1 MLFPFRFLRLEKFK
15 VQKCLSR
22 RITAILRQERA
33 VLAVEISVS
42 AAEMVLTLELNLERD
57 KTGDVGKF
65 HDTYIIHISKFM
77 ITRDHTL
84 LIPNPFSLQRPFGY
98 LLFDIFLFNLYI
110 TANRDSTLDDGY
122 VDGIY
127 LLRLNQDVCSKTVQ
141 ALVNI
146 HWIYI

>member
-1 MLFPFRFLRLEKFK
+1 MLFPFRCLRLETFK

-22 RITAILRQERA
+22 RIRAILRPRTWQKLRQERGVPA
-33 VLAVEISVS
+33 MEIPVS

-84 LIPNPFSLQRPFGY
+84 LISNPFSLQRPFGY

-110 TANRDSTLDDGY
+110 TANRDSTLLMT
-122 VDGIY
+122 VMLMAFTY
-127 LLRLNQDVCSKTVQ
+127 LG
-141 ALVNI
+141 
-146 HWIYI
+146 